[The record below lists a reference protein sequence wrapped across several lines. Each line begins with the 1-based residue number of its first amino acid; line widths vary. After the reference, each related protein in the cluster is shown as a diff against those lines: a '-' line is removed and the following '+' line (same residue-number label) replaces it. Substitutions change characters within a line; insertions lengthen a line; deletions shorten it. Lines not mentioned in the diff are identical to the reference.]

1 MSHSVR
7 KGSARKA
14 TRAPAAK
21 DRPARE
27 RQGIQ
32 SIETGSRLLD
42 ALAAAG
48 TWTTLR
54 DLAADAGMSASKAH
68 RYLVSLMKCGLVSQD
83 KATSRYNLG
92 PAALRLGL
100 AALSHRNVVRS
111 AAEAA
116 VDLNQRIDQTVILS
130 VWSERGP
137 VVVAW
142 HDATEVVMCNVSVGS
157 VFPLLRTATGRVFL
171 AFLPRA
177 ATASFVERELGGVV
191 SLIPQSRLRTM
202 ADVDRLITEVRIAR
216 IGMTQ
221 EEFLPGLSAIAAPIF
236 DHQGRIEAAIAMIG
250 VRGTVDHT
258 GPGSMVEVLRAT
270 ADAVSRELGFPDP
283 RPGASFVERLE
294 AGDHP
299 GAFGAAARPRAA
311 HLVET
316 R

>member
-1 MSHSVR
+1 M
-7 KGSARKA
+7 ARA
-14 TRAPAAK
+14 TRTASRRAANPSPVK
-21 DRPARE
+21 AQ
-27 RQGIQ
+27 QGIQ
-32 SIETGSRLLD
+32 SIETGGRLLD

-54 DLAADAGMSASKAH
+54 DLAAGAGMPASKAH

-83 KATSRYNLG
+83 KATTRYNLG

-111 AAEAA
+111 ASEAA

-157 VFPLLRTATGRVFL
+157 LFPLLRTATGRVFL

-177 ATASFVERELGGVV
+177 ATAAFVERELGGVV
-191 SLIPQSRLRTM
+191 SLIPRSRLRTM
-202 ADVDRLITEVRIAR
+202 SDVDRLIAEVRATR

-250 VRGTVDHT
+250 MRGTVEDT
-258 GPGSMVEVLRAT
+258 GPGSLAEVLRAT
-270 ADAVSRELGFPDP
+270 ADSVSRALGFPDP
-283 RPGASFVERLE
+283 GPGMSFVERLE
-294 AGDHP
+294 AGRDP
-299 GAFGAAARPRAA
+299 GAFGPAVTPLTPPTRRALRAR
-311 HLVET
+311 
-316 R
+316 